1 MPLSDSVGT
10 VSLPAHQGPGPHPSS
25 PSPAPAAPPAFRPC
39 CRPPLPAARR
49 VPLELA
55 STHTPGLILFP
66 WLAPL
71 HPVMHTLWERRPARL
86 CPGLP
91 GPWALARPAS
101 QRALHP
107 LVGLGAVWSV
117 GSIQADLGS
126 ELQTLQGP
134 LFVLEISDCVC
145 RECPAHTLDGAR
157 R

>member
-1 MPLSDSVGT
+1 MGGCLFQTQLAQCPCRHTRGLAPT
-10 VSLPAHQGPGPHPSS
+10 
-25 PSPAPAAPPAFRPC
+25 PAPLTCPCRSSLFLPC
-39 CRPPLPAARR
+39 CRPPPPAAHR

-71 HPVMHTLWERRPARL
+71 HPAMHTLWERRPARL
-86 CPGLP
+86 CWHLL

-107 LVGLGAVWSV
+107 MVGLGAVWSV
-117 GSIQADLGS
+117 GGIQADLGS

-134 LFVLEISDCVC
+134 LFVLEVPDCAFAESVQ
-145 RECPAHTLDGAR
+145 HTL
-157 R
+157 